1 MSKKDADDIVL
12 KLLRKLCSEFQA
24 YVAKENPHCIK
35 PSPLYSVYD
44 AIEWALKRYG
54 NAPKDNTEFKAAI
67 NRVYDEFHGHFM
79 RANPGGV
86 RDGVM
91 FTDYYAI
98 RYMVEQGYICKASE
112 TKEARND
119 KGDK

>member
-1 MSKKDADDIVL
+1 MSKKDADYIMSRL
-12 KLLRKLCSEFQA
+12 LSKLRSEFWA
-24 YVAKENPHCIK
+24 YVDKENPHCIK

-54 NAPKDNTEFKAAI
+54 NAPKDDKDFKAAV
-67 NRVYDEFHGHFM
+67 NCVYDEFHGHFM
-79 RANPGGV
+79 RTNPGGF

-91 FTDYYAI
+91 FTDYGAM
-98 RYMVEQGYICKASE
+98 RYMVEQGYICKAPE
-112 TKEARND
+112 TKETGND